1 MKANFPI
8 CNSIQASHNL
18 GFTITPIKRTRE
30 GDPSVSFSYNHAAP
44 SYPGDVMP
52 ETSKQIQVGEGEG
65 DAHLYVLTA
74 TGTVDD
80 QATISVAGQSYT
92 SPSGA
97 GVEINGSFSNI
108 KAGFYTVSV
117 SHTNIDY
124 PPKGNV
130 SFLNCTVGPA
140 SAISIT
146 PDENDPPQECECDCP
161 PCSCNSDG
169 ETSPGGPPPSGSG
182 PARKHSSLRRFSS
195 NLTSTSGGSGVRR
208 QSSVNDMAWSAQFG
222 VFRGIS
228 HMPAGRLEILAHR
241 SFSPNLFSPAGL
253 ALRHPL
259 ATSLALPEGGMAPNT
274 MVALLD
280 GASYTNYMLD
290 GTGSVFFPVG
300 ASGITTTILAPV
312 SSMSREAG
320 SCNLEQAAYIRASY
334 AGGSSAFY
342 SLSTGQCEGYISP
355 GGYLMTASEAENYLA
370 IVRDEHGVIR
380 QIWNTWDG
388 LADVL
393 PLDKGGYAINIYAPS
408 QIMEPEEEG
417 TLFTAEGTPVK
428 IFTVT
433 GDETLQTLAIS
444 ERDNTLPASM
454 PDFVTT
460 WTWAGEA
467 WSMTEGTGEDA
478 VETRRERLQPEGTS
492 QETRYRDLTRLMK
505 NGVEASCTLEEYETA
520 ATGEHL
526 LSRTE
531 GYGSKGA
538 LTTIYSY
545 DDSGRLISSV
555 SLNAGEH
562 KTVYDTA
569 GRPVLE
575 NSPWGANG
583 LRTVR
588 TKYRDNTTGYSSEP
602 AEVKIQL
609 STASAVN
616 TLSLAVYTYTEENH
630 VKRVEKRETAAG
642 SSVTQLSVTETWL
655 ASATNAY
662 AAGRLKMEQA
672 VNGVQTHYTYAPVTD
687 HGALYSVTAE
697 TRING
702 EPVPGQSTRRVS
714 YITAEGNT
722 AREENF
728 VLLPTGM
735 WKQTGGASYAY
746 DLLNRRV
753 ETVRDNGRTSSRAL
767 TCTGDLLWEINE
779 DGVRTDYTYDTA
791 RRLIETTRSE
801 ISDGTSVITPET
813 ITAYERDAAG
823 RVVSTTTHIG
833 PMRTTETT
841 SYDLLGRVTRRT
853 DALGRVTTT
862 SYSEDG
868 LTATTTTPSGATL
881 VNTYN
886 TDESIAHESG
896 TGQRKLYHVYDF
908 IGGLRHTTRLADNA
922 TILMQEIQDGF
933 GQTITLTTPT
943 TLENTYLYTRS
954 VYNALGQLTRRT
966 EGALAPVAYE
976 YDSMGNL
983 AKQTVVLNPA
993 SPADATKNRIQTFQT
1008 AWEEGEDGIYQTV
1021 ATTRNNAAGNMLNS
1035 AVKQLV
1041 TESAVLQNKQ
1051 ITIDERGHESIYWTE
1066 YGQGTVRLQKSAIPT
1081 SNMTAAI
1088 TVVDG
1093 FTTIQTDDQGI
1104 TSTFTRRYTETG
1116 IVQTVTD
1123 GRGNTSTTRTDI
1135 AGRPVTIT
1143 DAAGNMTSTL
1153 YCATS
1158 DNPATVTDALGN
1170 TVHYAYDVRNRK
1182 TAEYGTAIQP
1192 ALFAWDDA
1200 DRLVSL
1206 TIFRIDGETII
1217 SDPSDLT
1224 GGDTTVWT
1232 YHDATGLELGKVYAN
1247 GQGTVRTYDA
1257 NNRVATETDARGI
1270 IATYTWNAAQGLRT
1284 RISFSDD
1291 TPEQTFSYNILGQL
1305 TQVTDASGIRTFS
1318 YNEYSEPVQDNVTVN
1333 GTIFPLVEAM
1343 DDYGRSIGYI
1353 LKRGASGNAQI
1364 TSWSYAPDGRINSAS
1379 FEHNG
1384 QNRIFEYSYLAGSN
1398 LLEILTLPNGMT
1410 LEQNY
1415 EAKRDLLANMDY
1427 NRGTTLVSRR
1437 SYAYDALG
1445 RPTARTLLR
1454 QGTTRHDVFSYNG
1467 RSELTAATLGTNAY
1481 AYDYDNIGNRKT
1493 AQEIAEEFTYAANEL
1508 NQYTSITHSTPNSS
1522 PSTLEQP
1529 FVPSYDADGNQTKIK
1544 TATGVWTAEYNALNR
1559 PVRFTHAAEDGT
1571 VTTVTGDY
1579 DYMGRR
1585 IFKKV
1590 ERTAADP
1597 ETGESTTS
1605 TILNHR
1611 YLYRGYLQ
1619 IAALDL
1625 TRSTLNALWYI
1636 LWDPTQSQATR
1647 PLAIQ
1652 TARSWFTY
1660 GWDLTKN
1667 IMELYDS
1674 TGHLSAS
1681 YSYSP
1686 FGSVTSTGS
1695 ISQPIQWNSEMFDAE
1710 LGLVYY
1716 NYRHYNSHDGRW
1728 TSRDPIGIE
1737 GGFNLFSFLYNS
1749 PIYKNDYLGLK
1760 EAYRF
1765 CSLLEEKPEAWGKTV
1780 GTIRKPSI
1788 TFLGFPIVYI
1798 EEKQKLVTRIF
1809 CKFRCWKNRKDNCY
1823 RVPCRCSKDHGV
1835 EVTVRIKSTGFD
1847 FAADFCSSVEAQ
1859 VTLGKLD
1866 GGAIVIKNYKR

>member
-1 MKANFPI
+1 M
-8 CNSIQASHNL
+8 
-18 GFTITPIKRTRE
+18 
-30 GDPSVSFSYNHAAP
+30 
-44 SYPGDVMP
+44 
-52 ETSKQIQVGEGEG
+52 
-65 DAHLYVLTA
+65 A

-97 GVEINGSFSNI
+97 GVEINGNFSNI

-117 SHTNIDY
+117 THTNIDY

-161 PCSCNSDG
+161 PCPCNSDG

-182 PARKHSSLRRFSS
+182 PARTPSSLRRFSS
-195 NLTSTSGGSGVRR
+195 NLTSTSGGSGVAR
-208 QSSVNDMAWSAQFG
+208 QSSVNDMSWSAQFG

-241 SFSPNLFSPAGL
+241 SFSPDLFSPAGL

-259 ATSLALPEGGMAPNT
+259 ATSLALPAGGMAPNT

-300 ASGITTTILAPV
+300 SSGITTTILAPV
-312 SSMSREAG
+312 PSMSREAG
-320 SCNLEQAAYIRASY
+320 ACSLEQAAYIRASY
-334 AGGSSAFY
+334 AGGSAAFY
-342 SLSTGQCEGYISP
+342 SLSTGQCEGYISS
-355 GGYLMTASEAENYLA
+355 GGYVMTATEAENYLA

-380 QIWNTWDG
+380 QIWNSWDG
-388 LADVL
+388 LVDVL
-393 PLDKGGYAINIYAPS
+393 PLEKGGYAISIYAPS
-408 QIMEPEEEG
+408 QVMEPEEEG
-417 TLFTAEGTPVK
+417 ALFTAEGTPVK

-433 GDETLQTLAIS
+433 GDEVLQILTIS

-454 PDFVTT
+454 PDFVTK

-492 QETRYRDLTRLMK
+492 QETRYRVLTRLMK
-505 NGVEASCTLEEYETA
+505 NGVEASCTLEEYETT

-531 GYGSKGA
+531 GYGSDGA

-555 SLNAGEH
+555 SPNAGEH

-583 LRTVR
+583 LRTVS

-655 ASATNAY
+655 ASAPNAY

-672 VNGVQTHYTYAPVTD
+672 VNGVQTHYTYAPATD

-728 VLLPTGM
+728 VLLPTSM

-753 ETVRDNGRTSSRAL
+753 ETVRDNGRTSSRVL
-767 TCTGDLLWEINE
+767 TCTGDPLWEIDE

-801 ISDGTSVITPET
+801 ISDGTAVITPET

-823 RVVSTTTHIG
+823 RVINTTTHTG
-833 PMRTTETT
+833 PMQTTETT

-853 DALGRVTTT
+853 DALGRVSTT
-862 SYSEDG
+862 SYSKDG

-896 TGQRKLYHVYDF
+896 TGQRELYHVYDF

-922 TILMQEIQDGF
+922 TILMQEIRDGF

-976 YDSMGNL
+976 YDSMGNP
-983 AKQTVVLNPA
+983 AKQTVILNPA

-1021 ATTRNNAAGNMLNS
+1021 ATARNNAAGNMLSS

-1041 TESAVLQNKQ
+1041 TESAVLQHRQ

-1081 SNMTAAI
+1081 SNITATV

-1093 FTTIQTDDQGI
+1093 FTTIRTDDQGI

-1116 IVQTVTD
+1116 LIQTVTD
-1123 GRGNTSTTRTDI
+1123 GRGNTSTTHTDI
-1135 AGRPVTIT
+1135 AGRPVTVT
-1143 DAAGNMTSTL
+1143 DAAGNRTRTL

-1170 TVHYAYDVRNRK
+1170 TVNYAYDVRNRK

-1206 TIFRIDGETII
+1206 TTFRVDDETIT
-1217 SDPSDLT
+1217 SDPSGLT

-1257 NNRVATETDARGI
+1257 NNLLATETDARGI
-1270 IATYTWNAAQGLRT
+1270 IATCAWNAAQGLRI
-1284 RISFSDD
+1284 RIGFSDD

-1318 YNEYSEPVQDNVTVN
+1318 YNEYSEPVQDSVTVN
-1333 GTIFPLVEAM
+1333 GTIFPIVEAM

-1353 LKRGASGNAQI
+1353 LKRGAGGNAQI
-1364 TSWSYAPDGRINSAS
+1364 ATWGYAPDGRINSAE
-1379 FEHNG
+1379 FVHDG
-1384 QNRIFEYSYLAGSN
+1384 QNRIFEYSYLSGTH
-1398 LLEILTLPNGMT
+1398 LLKTLTMPNGMT
-1410 LEQNY
+1410 LEQSY

-1427 NRGTTLVSRR
+1427 NRGSTLVSRR
-1437 SYAYDALG
+1437 SYTCDALG

-1454 QGTTRHDVFSYNG
+1454 QGTTRRDVFSYNG
-1467 RSELTAATLGTNAY
+1467 RSELTAATLGMNAY

-1493 AQEIAEEFTYAANEL
+1493 AQEIEEELTYAANEL
-1508 NQYTSITHSTPNSS
+1508 NQYTSITNSTLNS
-1522 PSTLEQP
+1522 PPLTLNPPLSTLEQP
-1529 FVPSYDADGNQTKIK
+1529 FVPSYDADGNQTKIQ
-1544 TATGVWTAEYNALNR
+1544 TVTGVWTAEYNALNR
-1559 PVRFTHAAEDGT
+1559 PVRFTHTAEDGT

-1590 ERTAADP
+1590 ERTVTNP

-1605 TILNHR
+1605 IILNHR

-1619 IAALDL
+1619 IAAFDL

-1674 TGHLSAS
+1674 TGHISTS
-1681 YSYSP
+1681 YSYTP

-1695 ISQPIQWNSEMFDAE
+1695 ISQPIQWSSEMFDAE

-1716 NYRHYNSHDGRW
+1716 NYRHYNPHDGRW
-1728 TSRDPIGIE
+1728 TSRDLIGIE
-1737 GGFNLFSFLYNS
+1737 REFNLYAFVHN
-1749 PIYKNDYLGLK
+1749 KVLK
-1760 EAYRF
+1760 ESDVLGMVSTLALAGPAGAALGGAVTAQIITNLLDKECSPAGITMEGKAY
-1765 CSLLEEKPEAWGKTV
+1765 EKC
-1780 GTIRKPSI
+1780 
-1788 TFLGFPIVYI
+1788 
-1798 EEKQKLVTRIF
+1798 TRA
-1809 CKFRCWKNRKDNCY
+1809 
-1823 RVPCRCSKDHGV
+1823 CSKKRFFQRESCPD
-1835 EVTVRIKSTGFD
+1835 TTRRRLRKVRFICKNGILWGSSWVFD
-1847 FAADFCSSVEAQ
+1847 KW
-1859 VTLGKLD
+1859 LGKLATKPKKCKKCCED
-1866 GGAIVIKNYKR
+1866 KGVECKLDR

>member
-1 MKANFPI
+1 
-8 CNSIQASHNL
+8 
-18 GFTITPIKRTRE
+18 
-30 GDPSVSFSYNHAAP
+30 
-44 SYPGDVMP
+44 MP

-65 DAHLYVLTA
+65 DTHLYVLMA

-97 GVEINGSFSNI
+97 GVEINGNFSNI

-117 SHTNIDY
+117 THTNIDY

-161 PCSCNSDG
+161 PCPCNSDG

-182 PARKHSSLRRFSS
+182 PARTPSSLRRFSS
-195 NLTSTSGGSGVRR
+195 NLTSTSGGSGVAR
-208 QSSVNDMAWSAQFG
+208 QSSVNDMSWSAQFG

-241 SFSPNLFSPAGL
+241 SFSPDLFSPAGL

-259 ATSLALPEGGMAPNT
+259 ATSLALPAGGMAPNT

-300 ASGITTTILAPV
+300 SSGITTTILAPV
-312 SSMSREAG
+312 PSMSREAG
-320 SCNLEQAAYIRASY
+320 ACSLEQAAYIRASY
-334 AGGSSAFY
+334 AGGSAAFY
-342 SLSTGQCEGYISP
+342 SLSTGQCEGYISS
-355 GGYLMTASEAENYLA
+355 GGYVMTATEAENYLA

-380 QIWNTWDG
+380 QIWNSWDG
-388 LADVL
+388 LADVI
-393 PLDKGGYAINIYAPS
+393 PLEKGGYAISIYAPS
-408 QIMEPEEEG
+408 QVMEPEEEG
-417 TLFTAEGTPVK
+417 ALFTAEGTPVK

-433 GDETLQTLAIS
+433 GDEVLQILTIS
-444 ERDNTLPASM
+444 ERDNTLPTSM
-454 PDFVTT
+454 PDFVTK

-478 VETRRERLQPEGTS
+478 VETRREHLQPEGTS
-492 QETRYRDLTRLMK
+492 QETRYRVLTRLMK
-505 NGVEASCTLEEYETA
+505 NGVEASCTLEEYETT

-531 GYGSKGA
+531 GNGSDGA

-555 SLNAGEH
+555 SPNAGEH

-583 LRTVR
+583 LRTVS

-609 STASAVN
+609 FTASAVN
-616 TLSLAVYTYTEENH
+616 TLSLAVYTYMEENH
-630 VKRVEKRETAAG
+630 VKRIEKRETAAG
-642 SSVTQLSVTETWL
+642 SSGTQLSVTETWL
-655 ASATNAY
+655 ASAPNAY

-672 VNGVQTHYTYAPVTD
+672 VNGVQTHYTYAPATD
-687 HGALYSVTAE
+687 HGALYSITAE

-722 AREENF
+722 AREENL

-767 TCTGDLLWEINE
+767 TCTGDPLWEIDE

-801 ISDGTSVITPET
+801 ISDGTAVITPET

-823 RVVSTTTHIG
+823 RVVSTTTHTG
-833 PMRTTETT
+833 PMQTTETT

-853 DALGRVTTT
+853 DALGRVSTT

-896 TGQRKLYHVYDF
+896 TGQRELYHVYDF
-908 IGGLRHTTRLADNA
+908 IGGLRHTTRLTDNA
-922 TILMQEIQDGF
+922 TILMQEIRDGF

-976 YDSMGNL
+976 YDSMGNP
-983 AKQTVVLNPA
+983 AKQTVILNPA

-1021 ATTRNNAAGNMLNS
+1021 ATARNNAVGNMLNS

-1041 TESAVLQNKQ
+1041 TESAVLQHKQ

-1081 SNMTAAI
+1081 SNITAAV

-1116 IVQTVTD
+1116 LIQTVTD
-1123 GRGNTSTTRTDI
+1123 GRGNTSTTHTDM

-1143 DAAGNMTSTL
+1143 DAAGNRTSTL

-1170 TVHYAYDVRNRK
+1170 TVNYAYDVRNRK

-1206 TIFRIDGETII
+1206 TTFRIDGETII
-1217 SDPSDLT
+1217 SDPSSLT

-1247 GQGTVRTYDA
+1247 GRGTVRTYDA
-1257 NNRVATETDARGI
+1257 NNLLATETDARGI
-1270 IATYTWNAAQGLRT
+1270 IATCAWNAAQGLRT
-1284 RISFSDD
+1284 RIGFSDD

-1318 YNEYSEPVQDNVTVN
+1318 YNEYSEPVQDSVTVN

-1353 LKRGASGNAQI
+1353 LKRGAGGNAQI
-1364 TSWSYAPDGRINSAS
+1364 ATWGYAPDGRINSAE
-1379 FEHNG
+1379 FVHDG
-1384 QNRIFEYSYLAGSN
+1384 QNRIFEYSYLSGTH
-1398 LLEILTLPNGMT
+1398 LLKTLTMPNGMT
-1410 LEQNY
+1410 LEQSY

-1427 NRGTTLVSRR
+1427 NRGSTLVSRR
-1437 SYAYDALG
+1437 SYACDALG

-1454 QGTTRHDVFSYNG
+1454 QGTTRRDVFSYNG

-1493 AQEIAEEFTYAANEL
+1493 AQEIEEELTYAANEL
-1508 NQYTSITHSTPNSS
+1508 NQYTSITNSTLNSPPLTLS
-1522 PSTLEQP
+1522 PPPSTLEQP
-1529 FVPSYDADGNQTKIK
+1529 FVPSYDADGNQTKIQ

-1559 PVRFTHAAEDGT
+1559 PVRFTHTAEDGT

-1590 ERTAADP
+1590 ERTITDP
-1597 ETGESTTS
+1597 ETGESTTL
-1605 TILNHR
+1605 IVLNHR

-1674 TGHLSAS
+1674 TGHISTS
-1681 YSYSP
+1681 YSYTP

-1695 ISQPIQWNSEMFDAE
+1695 ISQPIQWSSEMFDAE

-1716 NYRHYNSHDGRW
+1716 NYRHYNSRDGRW

-1737 GGFNLFSFLYNS
+1737 GGFNLLSFLHNS
-1749 PIYKNDYLGLK
+1749 PVHKNDYLGLK

-1765 CSLLEEKPEAWGKTV
+1765 CSLLEERPEAWGKTV

-1809 CKFRCWKNRKDNCY
+1809 CKFRCWKNRQDNCY
-1823 RVPCRCSKDHGV
+1823 NIPCRCPKDHGV

-1847 FAADFCSSVEAQ
+1847 FAAAFCSSVEAQ
-1859 VTLGKLD
+1859 VTSAQLD
-1866 GGAIVIKNYKR
+1866 GGATVIKNYKP